1 MLTLG
6 LAVQRVYA
14 PVPHRGNLIKPG
26 VCACSIWVLLL
37 YLAMTHASRFAQ
49 KKEKKKKNV
58 VALALHPIND
68 HVNAKVVLVE
78 RKKEKP
84 RR

>member
-1 MLTLG
+1 MSPLG

-14 PVPHRGNLIKPG
+14 PLPHRGNLIKPG

-37 YLAMTHASRFAQ
+37 YLAMAHGPRFAQ
-49 KKEKKKKNV
+49 KKKNI